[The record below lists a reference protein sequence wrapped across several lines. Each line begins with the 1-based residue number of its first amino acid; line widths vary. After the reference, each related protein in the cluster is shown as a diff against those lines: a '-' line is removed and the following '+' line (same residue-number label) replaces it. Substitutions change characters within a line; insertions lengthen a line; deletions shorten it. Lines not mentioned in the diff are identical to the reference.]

1 MTNTN
6 EVMPEKF
13 IEPLFSKPVYCT
25 HLNIDTKKI
34 VSMLEEYS
42 FDDSGV
48 IGGEVSA
55 QTKSLYILDDKKFD
69 FLKNELILEFYSFTQ
84 EHLRYT
90 NKFDITTSWFTKS
103 LKGQSSSYHN
113 HNNSM
118 FSAVFYLQTDE
129 NSGDIQFRNFE
140 NRRFQLN
147 DEEGN
152 LFNSADYSI
161 KPTNGMFLIF
171 PSEVWHKI
179 AQNNSDITRYSLAIN
194 FLPTGFMGYLDS
206 QAKIK
211 VEKFND

>member
-1 MTNTN
+1 MSN

-42 FDDSGV
+42 FDDSGRHV
-48 IGGEVSA
+48 WVDFTS

-90 NKFDITTSWFTKS
+90 NKFDITTSWFTKA

-118 FSAVFYLQTDE
+118 FSAVLYLQTDE

-152 LFNSADYSI
+152 LFNSTDYSI

>member
-42 FDDSGV
+42 FDDSET
-48 IGGEVSA
+48 IGGTFTS

-69 FLKNELILEFYSFTQ
+69 FLKNELILEFYSFTK

-90 NKFDITTSWFTKS
+90 NKFDITT
-103 LKGQSSSYHN
+103 
-113 HNNSM
+113 
-118 FSAVFYLQTDE
+118 
-129 NSGDIQFRNFE
+129 
-140 NRRFQLN
+140 
-147 DEEGN
+147 
-152 LFNSADYSI
+152 SI

-194 FLPTGFMGYLDS
+194 FLPTGFIGYLDS

-211 VEKFND
+211 VEKM